1 MKTKEFMLPRMTIE
15 EFADKNN
22 LVMEIH
28 ERSDEDS
35 PSRFYAHFE
44 HSDIAKDG
52 MLIGKYGDGESKKR
66 AILNYAMGISGKV
79 LVIGAFSGCRREIVV
94 PILVAR

>member
-35 PSRFYAHFE
+35 PARFYAHFE
-44 HSDIAKDG
+44 HSDIAEDG
-52 MLIGKYGDGESKKR
+52 MLIGKYGDGESKKQ
-66 AILNYAMGISGKV
+66 AILNYAMEISGKV
-79 LVIGAFSGCRREIVV
+79 LVIGAFSGRRREIVV